1 MLVLT
6 RKAGES
12 IVIDGDIVIKV
23 SQVQGNRV
31 KLCIEAP
38 KSHRIV
44 RAEIMADDVPVA
56 LPKFTPRGEREGRS
70 GLVNNAK

>member
-44 RAEIMADDVPVA
+44 RAEIMSDAVPA
-56 LPKFTPRGEREGRS
+56 PLPKFASRCEREGRS
-70 GLVNNAK
+70 GLCNNAK

>member
-12 IVIDGDIVIKV
+12 VVIDGDIVIKV

-44 RAEIMADDVPVA
+44 RAEIASDAVPVA
-56 LPKFTPRGEREGRS
+56 LPKFASRGERESRG
-70 GLVNNAK
+70 GLINNAK